1 MGEQMSN
8 EFDSEYL
15 SLMADEVISLFHGQ
29 GETRNA
35 RLADA
40 MRRARTL
47 VGGLEKVC
55 GAVKQAAP
63 HIYED
68 R

>member
-1 MGEQMSN
+1 MATN
-8 EFDSEYL
+8 EFDAEYL
-15 SLMADEVISLFHGQ
+15 EHMATEVIELFHGQ

-47 VGGLEKVC
+47 IGGLEQVC
-55 GAVKQAAP
+55 GAVKKAAP
-63 HIYED
+63 HIYDE
-68 R
+68 RSA

>member
-1 MGEQMSN
+1 MDK
-8 EFDSEYL
+8 EFDAEYL
-15 SLMADEVISLFHGQ
+15 ALMATEVIELFHGK
-29 GETRNA
+29 GDTRNA

-47 VGGLEKVC
+47 VGGLEKMC

-63 HIYED
+63 HIYEE